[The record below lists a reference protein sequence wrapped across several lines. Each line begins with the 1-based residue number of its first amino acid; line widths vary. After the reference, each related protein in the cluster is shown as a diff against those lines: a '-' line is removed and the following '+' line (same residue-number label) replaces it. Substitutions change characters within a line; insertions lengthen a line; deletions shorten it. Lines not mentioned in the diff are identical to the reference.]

1 MGHFTV
7 LGSDAAEVQAIALA
21 ARTAIGIRDE

>member
-7 LGSDAAEVQAIALA
+7 LGPNLPRVIESAME
-21 ARTAIGIRDE
+21 ARTAIGIRD

>member
-7 LGSDAAEVQAIALA
+7 IGGDAAEVQATAFA